1 MIEASQMR
9 LKINAN
15 DSYTWEKMKEKA
27 QLFSKNL
34 SDLSTDQ
41 LKNLCDDVDKS
52 FVVIWK
58 IFLQSKLQQNEKEF
72 VRAAQIYQSDV

>member
-1 MIEASQMR
+1 ME
-9 LKINAN
+9 
-15 DSYTWEKMKEKA
+15 EKA

-58 IFLQSKLQQNEKEF
+58 TLLQSELQQNEEEF

>member
-1 MIEASQMR
+1 VIEASQMR

-58 IFLQSKLQQNEKEF
+58 IFLQSKLQQNEEEF

>member
-1 MIEASQMR
+1 VIEASQMR

-27 QLFSKNL
+27 QLFLKNL

-58 IFLQSKLQQNEKEF
+58 IFLQSKLQQNEEEF

>member
-1 MIEASQMR
+1 VIEASQMR

-58 IFLQSKLQQNEKEF
+58 IFLQSKLQQNEKKF

>member
-1 MIEASQMR
+1 
-9 LKINAN
+9 
-15 DSYTWEKMKEKA
+15 MKEKA

-41 LKNLCDDVDKS
+41 LKDLCDDVDKS

-58 IFLQSKLQQNEKEF
+58 ILLQSELQQNGEEF

>member
-52 FVVIWK
+52 FVVI
-58 IFLQSKLQQNEKEF
+58 
-72 VRAAQIYQSDV
+72 

>member
-58 IFLQSKLQQNEKEF
+58 IFLQSKLQQNEKKF

>member
-1 MIEASQMR
+1 MR
-9 LKINAN
+9 LKTNAN

-41 LKNLCDDVDKS
+41 LKNLCDDIDKL

>member
-58 IFLQSKLQQNEKEF
+58 IFLQSKLQQNEEEF

>member
-27 QLFSKNL
+27 QLFLKNL

-58 IFLQSKLQQNEKEF
+58 IFLQSKLQQNEEEF